1 MKHVIAVGI
10 CLVLVVGAVDH
21 YTYASMYWNFE
32 TPDLETLDESQ
43 TAPRDIL
50 PAQQPARKPQ
60 PKMYDD
66 YELPEIEPMSAEEQ
80 PRTATPIRSSEDSV
94 SGPVVRPQTPRRTQQ
109 AAPPDTSIQTV
120 SPRPALTQPGAQPT
134 ASPSA
139 SQPPSSQAQPGGP
152 SAPVSAG
159 QEQSQQPTT
168 KKMKWGKTES
178 GSN

>member
-1 MKHVIAVGI
+1 MKYLIAVGI
-10 CLVLVVGAVDH
+10 CLVLVVSAVDH

-32 TPDLETLDESQ
+32 TPDLETLDEPQ
-43 TAPRDIL
+43 TAPSDIR

-66 YELPEIEPMSAEEQ
+66 YELPEIEPMSAEE
-80 PRTATPIRSSEDSV
+80 PPSTATPVRSSEDSV

-120 SPRPALTQPGAQPT
+120 SPRPALTQPGAQST

-139 SQPPSSQAQPGGP
+139 AQPPSQAGPEGP
-152 SAPVSAG
+152 SAPVSVG